1 MLTSYNAR
9 VWKTTVRKGTRV
21 TTYYVRW
28 GVDGR
33 AFNRSFRKRAQADS
47 FRSELVSAARKGEA
61 FNVNSGLPES
71 MQQADKEIS
80 WYEFAC
86 DYVDAKWPK
95 SAATTRRTIA
105 EAMTAVTCSMF
116 TTDRGQPDGVQ
127 LRSAIKRYAFNTSRR
142 ASPDIPDIP
151 EQATQALRWASRHT
165 RPAADLNDP
174 QVLRKIL
181 DDLAIRLDGTPRA
194 PSVVSRWR
202 RILHNAVEYAI
213 ERKILTTNPIPAL
226 KWKPPRTVQAVD
238 RRRVANPSQVRA
250 LLTAVDKRAPHL
262 VAFYASLYFAALR
275 PEEAAALA
283 KQSIDGPAEGWGKI
297 HLENA
302 KPHAGSEWTNSGDE
316 RDNRQLKQRAIGETR
331 TVPCPPELTAL
342 LRRHIKRFGTTADGR
357 LFVGERNTD
366 HLPALSV
373 TRTWAHARESVFG
386 ENAGTSH
393 VAARPYDL
401 RHAAVSTWLNAGV
414 PATQVAE
421 WAGHSVDVL
430 LKIYAKCIDGDAAR
444 NQAKIDNA
452 LGRSIGD

>member
-127 LRSAIKRYAFNTSRR
+127 LRSALKRYAFNTSRR
-142 ASPDIPDIP
+142 ASPEIP
-151 EQATQALRWASRHT
+151 EHTMHALRWASRHT
-165 RPAADLNDP
+165 RPAADLKDP
-174 QVLRKIL
+174 QVLRRIL
-181 DDLAIRLDGTPRA
+181 DDLATRLDDTARA

-213 ERKILTTNPIPAL
+213 ECKILTTNPIPAL
-226 KWKPPRTVQAVD
+226 KWKPARTVQAVD
-238 RRRVANPSQVRA
+238 SRRVANPTQVRA
-250 LLTAVDKRAPHL
+250 LLKAVSMRAPHL
-262 VAFYASLYFAALR
+262 VAFYACLYFAALR
-275 PEEAAALA
+275 PEEAAGLS
-283 KQSIDGPAEGWGKI
+283 KQNLTLPAEGWGEI
-297 HLENA
+297 HLERA
-302 KPHAGSEWTNSGDE
+302 RPHAGSEWTNSGDK

-342 LRRHIKRFGTTADGR
+342 LHRHIKRFGTTADGR
-357 LFVGERNTD
+357 LFVGQRNAD
-366 HLPALSV
+366 HLPVLTV
-373 TRTWAHARESVFG
+373 TRTWARAREAVFG
-386 ENAGTSH
+386 EIAGTSH

-430 LKIYAKCIDGDAAR
+430 LATYAKCIDGEAQR
-444 NQAKIDNA
+444 NRAKIDQA
-452 LGRSIGD
+452 LGRSPSP